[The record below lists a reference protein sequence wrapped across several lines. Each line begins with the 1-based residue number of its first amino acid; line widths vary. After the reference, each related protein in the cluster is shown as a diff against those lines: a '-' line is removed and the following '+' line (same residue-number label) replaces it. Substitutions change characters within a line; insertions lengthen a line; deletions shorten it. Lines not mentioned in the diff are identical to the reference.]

1 MSQLAIGFSTRPSG
15 HAAKPAGAAIPAL
28 DDLLTAVGVNRDDA
42 AFTTLFGHFVPRV
55 QKQMMRLGV
64 APVAADDIT
73 QDVMEAI
80 WSKAH
85 LFDRR
90 KSAAATWVFHIAR
103 NRRID
108 VRRRSREFPCA
119 VEDFSA
125 IPDPGEPHD
134 IRLDTAERVRS
145 VRAALGALPREQF
158 ALVKL
163 AFFDGLSHADI
174 AKQTKLPLGT
184 VKSRLRL
191 AFSRLRQSLQDAG
204 VTEA

>member
-1 MSQLAIGFSTRPSG
+1 MSQLAIGFPTRPLVHG
-15 HAAKPAGAAIPAL
+15 AKPAGAAIPAL
-28 DDLLTAVGVNRDDA
+28 DDLLTAVGVNRDGA
-42 AFTTLFGHFVPRV
+42 AFATLFGHFVPRV
-55 QKQMMRLGV
+55 RTQMMRLGV
-64 APVAADDIT
+64 AAVAADDIT

-90 KSAAATWVFHIAR
+90 KSAAATWIFHIAR

-119 VEDFSA
+119 MEDFSA

-134 IRLDTAERVRS
+134 NRFDAAEREYA

-163 AFFDGLSHADI
+163 AFFDGLSHATI
-174 AKQTKLPLGT
+174 SEQTKLPLGT

-191 AFSRLRQSLQDAG
+191 AFSRLRQALHDAG

>member
-1 MSQLAIGFSTRPSG
+1 MSQLAIGFVARPAA
-15 HAAKPAGAAIPAL
+15 HVAKPGASIPAL
-28 DDLLTAVGVNRDDA
+28 EDLLTSVGVNRDGA
-42 AFTTLFGHFVPRV
+42 AFTTLFGHFRPRL
-55 QKQMMRLGV
+55 QAQMMRLGL
-64 APVAADDIT
+64 APVAAEDIT

-90 KSAAATWVFHIAR
+90 KAAAATWIFHIAR
-103 NRRID
+103 NRHID

-119 VEDFSA
+119 MEDFSA
-125 IPDPGEPHD
+125 IADPGQSHD
-134 IRLDTAERVRS
+134 ERLAAAERERYL
-145 VRAALGALPREQF
+145 RAALGALPREQF

-163 AFFDGLSHADI
+163 AYFDGLSHAAI
-174 AKQTKLPLGT
+174 AQQTKLPLGT

-191 AFSRLRQSLQDAG
+191 AFSRLRRWLHDAG